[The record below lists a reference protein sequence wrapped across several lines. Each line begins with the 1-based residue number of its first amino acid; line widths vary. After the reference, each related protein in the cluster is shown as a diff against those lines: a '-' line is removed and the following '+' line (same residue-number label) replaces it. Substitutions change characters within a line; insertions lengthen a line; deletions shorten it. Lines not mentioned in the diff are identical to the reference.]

1 VLGNDGKSFATKPLV
16 RYKIDTHT
24 AHVVQQ
30 PLLHNDIKTRF
41 LLNGIV
47 LGWLIQSQAQTG
59 PASAMARNVNPNR
72 LFFLCFI

>member
-1 VLGNDGKSFATKPLV
+1 VFGNDGESLATKPLMGH
-16 RYKIDTHT
+16 KIDTHT
-24 AHVVQQ
+24 AHIVHE
-30 PLLHNDIKTRF
+30 PLLHNDIETLF

-72 LFFLCFI
+72 FFLLCFI